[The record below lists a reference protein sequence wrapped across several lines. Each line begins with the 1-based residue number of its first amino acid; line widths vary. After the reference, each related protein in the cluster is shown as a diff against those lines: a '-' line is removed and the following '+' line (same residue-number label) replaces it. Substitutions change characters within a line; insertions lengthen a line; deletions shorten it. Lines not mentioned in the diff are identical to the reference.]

1 VDGSPAPILRADIM
15 FRAVELPAGTHTVEF
30 RFEPVAVK
38 IGLWISGVT
47 WVVVLTALI
56 LLDARNRKTPP

>member
-1 VDGSPAPILRADIM
+1 M

-30 RFEPVAVK
+30 RFEPASVK
-38 IGLWISGVT
+38 VGLWVSGVT